1 MAGDL
6 NMATADHA
14 VGTDPLWSGQE
25 RREPRMGLSLGRIA
39 AAAIAVADTDGIAA
53 VSMQRVAEDLGFTK
67 MSLYRHVANKAEL
80 VNAMIDVAVGDP
92 PDLSAIRGGWRPRLE
107 EFVRQLTG
115 VWRRH
120 PWIPGVTVGGR
131 TMGPREVG
139 WIESGLSAFA
149 DTPLTGDE
157 RLAAV
162 FLLFGHIRNTHST
175 ATAGTQPW
183 MGDGQLAVRLQR
195 RRDAFPELTTALAA
209 EGTALRD
216 NGRAFG
222 LERLY
227 EGFAALISARS

>member
-1 MAGDL
+1 
-6 NMATADHA
+6 MATADHA
-14 VGTDPLWSGQE
+14 VGTDPLWSVQK

-39 AAAIAVADTDGIAA
+39 AAAIAVADTDGIGA

-92 PDLSAIRGGWRPRLE
+92 PDLSAIRDGWRPRLE

-115 VWRRH
+115 VWRQH

-139 WIESGLSAFA
+139 WIESALSAFA
-149 DTPLTGDE
+149 GTPLTGDE

-183 MGDGQLAVRLQR
+183 MGDAQLAARLQR

-227 EGFAALISARS
+227 EGFTALISARS

>member
-1 MAGDL
+1 MVTAG
-6 NMATADHA
+6 HA
-14 VGTDPLWSGQE
+14 VGVDPLWSDREQRE
-25 RREPRMGLSLGRIA
+25 RKPRLGLSLVRIA
-39 AAAIAVADTDGIAA
+39 EAAIAVADTDGIDA

-92 PDLSAIRGGWRPRLE
+92 PDLSASRDGWRPRLE

-115 VWRRH
+115 VWRQH
-120 PWIPGVTVGGR
+120 PWIPGVTMGGR

-139 WIESGLSAFA
+139 WIESALSAFA
-149 DTPLTGDE
+149 GTPLTGDE

-183 MGDGQLAVRLQR
+183 TGDAQLATRLQR

-227 EGFAALISARS
+227 EGFAALIAERSGPAH

>member
-1 MAGDL
+1 
-6 NMATADHA
+6 MATAEHA
-14 VGTDPLWSGQE
+14 VGTDPLWNDQWRQE
-25 RREPRMGLSLGRIA
+25 RKPRMGLSLSRIA
-39 AAAIAVADTDGIAA
+39 EAAIAVADTDGIAA

-67 MSLYRHVANKAEL
+67 MSLYRHVANKVEL
-80 VNAMIDVAVGDP
+80 VNVMIDNAVGEP
-92 PDLSAIRGGWRPRLE
+92 PDLSTVRGGWRPRLA
-107 EFVRQLTG
+107 EFVRHLTG
-115 VWRRH
+115 VWERH
-120 PWIPGVTVGGR
+120 PWIPGATVGDR

-139 WIESGLSAFA
+139 WIESALSAFA
-149 DTPLTGDE
+149 GTPLTGDE

-183 MGDGQLAVRLQR
+183 MGDAAQLAARLQN

-222 LERLY
+222 LERFY
-227 EGFAALISARS
+227 EGLAALISERA

>member
-1 MAGDL
+1 MV
-6 NMATADHA
+6 TAVPA
-14 VGTDPLWSGQE
+14 AGTDPLWSDQE
-25 RREPRMGLSLGRIA
+25 RRERKPRMGLSLGRIA
-39 AAAIAVADTDGIAA
+39 EAAIAVADTDGIDA

-80 VNAMIDVAVGDP
+80 VNFMIDIAVGEP
-92 PDLSAIRGGWRPRLE
+92 PDLSTIRDGWRPRLE

-115 VWRRH
+115 VWQQH
-120 PWIPGVTVGGR
+120 PWIPDVTVGGR

-139 WIESGLSAFA
+139 WIESALSAFA
-149 DTPLTGDE
+149 GTPLTGDE

-183 MGDGQLAVRLQR
+183 MGDAQLAARLQH
-195 RRDAFPELTTALAA
+195 RRDAFPELITALAA
-209 EGTALRD
+209 DGTALRD

-227 EGFAALISARS
+227 EGFAALISERSGPAH